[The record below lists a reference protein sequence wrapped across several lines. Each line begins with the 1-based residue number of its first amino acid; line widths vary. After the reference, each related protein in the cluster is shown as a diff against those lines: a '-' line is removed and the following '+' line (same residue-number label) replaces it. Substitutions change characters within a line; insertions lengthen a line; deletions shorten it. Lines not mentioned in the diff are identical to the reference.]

1 MSYRR
6 IYLEG
11 CTAVCLKNQFTLQAE
26 AQKARSLRLS
36 FNYQSDRY
44 SKLAGPDIGK
54 QMTTFHCVNAMQQ

>member
-1 MSYRR
+1 
-6 IYLEG
+6 
-11 CTAVCLKNQFTLQAE
+11 LQAE